1 MPQLEKINFQYN
13 NTINAVSKVQYDVH
27 LALYEGYVNKINEIW
42 RELNSA
48 PDRESANATYSKY
61 RGLKKGE
68 TYALNGVILHELYFD
83 NLGGSNNTLGGAALT
98 LINQFFGSYENWKE
112 DFIACGKATRG
123 WAVLAYDQR
132 SKSLVNILCD
142 SHDEGNVW
150 NAYPLIIM
158 DVYEHAYFVDYQN
171 KKADYIDK
179 FMLDINWDA
188 VNRRAQKLIK

>member
-1 MPQLEKINFQYN
+1 LPQLEKINFQYN